1 MKLIEKQYTLVILL
15 TLLFYIS
22 MNKSLLVYLFESILG
37 RTLLVLFI
45 MIASSFNMLLGVT
58 SLVILVGFYNSKVFE
73 GLENQNKKGNSD
85 EKDKNNKNKKSN
97 DIVSSFPIAMQNQV
111 NKISESDKKIDPV
124 ENPIKDKTPKTQPL
138 ASSSVIKET
147 KPIKETFESRK
158 QNRLTMLNI
167 EGCIRPKCSNSLPL
181 SSLDFSPA
189 SYEPESNFSGIE
201 SFQSGYSIY

>member
-1 MKLIEKQYTLVILL
+1 MKLIEKQYTLVILI

-22 MNKSLLVYLFESILG
+22 MNKSLLLYLFESVLG

-45 MIASSFNMLLGVT
+45 VIASSFNMLLGIT

-73 GLENQNKKGNSD
+73 GLENQVQVQGQG
-85 EKDKNNKNKKSN
+85 EKDKNKKSN
-97 DIVSSFPIAMQNQV
+97 EVVGSVPAAMQNHI
-111 NKISESDKKIDPV
+111 NKISASDKKIAPV
-124 ENPIKDKTPKTQPL
+124 EKPIGDKTPKTPPL
-138 ASSSVIKET
+138 ASSDVIKES
-147 KPIKETFESRK
+147 KPIKTKEAFESRK

-181 SSLDFSPA
+181 SSLDSSPA

>member
-1 MKLIEKQYTLVILL
+1 
-15 TLLFYIS
+15 
-22 MNKSLLVYLFESILG
+22 MNKSLLLYLFESVLG

-45 MIASSFNMLLGVT
+45 VIASSFNMLLGIT

-73 GLENQNKKGNSD
+73 GLENQVQGQQGQ
-85 EKDKNNKNKKSN
+85 KDKNKKSN
-97 DIVSSFPIAMQNQV
+97 EVVGSVPIVAMQNHI
-111 NKISESDKKIDPV
+111 NKISAADNKKITPV
-124 ENPIKDKTPKTQPL
+124 EKPIGDKTPKTPPL
-138 ASSSVIKET
+138 ASSDVIKESKPVKT
-147 KPIKETFESRK
+147 KEAFESRK

>member
-15 TLLFYIS
+15 ILLFYIS
-22 MNKSLLVYLFESILG
+22 MNKSLLLYLFESVLG

-45 MIASSFNMLLGVT
+45 MIASSFNMLLGIT

-73 GLENQNKKGNSD
+73 GLENQVQGQQGQ
-85 EKDKNNKNKKSN
+85 KDKNKKSN
-97 DIVSSFPIAMQNQV
+97 EVVGSVPIVAMQNHI
-111 NKISESDKKIDPV
+111 NKISAADNKKITPV
-124 ENPIKDKTPKTQPL
+124 EKPIGDKTPKTPPL
-138 ASSSVIKET
+138 ASSDVIKESKPVKT
-147 KPIKETFESRK
+147 KEAFESRK

>member
-158 QNRLTMLNI
+158 QNRLNMLNI
-167 EGCIRPKCSNSLPL
+167 EGCIRPKCSNSLPI
-181 SSLDFSPA
+181 SSLESFPA

-201 SFQSGYSIY
+201 AFQSGYSII